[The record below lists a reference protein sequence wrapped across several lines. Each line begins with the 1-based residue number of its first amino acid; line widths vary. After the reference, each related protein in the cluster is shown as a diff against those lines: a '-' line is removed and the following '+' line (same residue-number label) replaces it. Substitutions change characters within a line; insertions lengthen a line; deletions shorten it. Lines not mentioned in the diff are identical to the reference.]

1 MPSKGP
7 EFTRSLEDVFG
18 GDCVRAVEIFAGA
31 GGLALGV
38 SEAGFI
44 HDAVI
49 ELDAYACATIRA
61 NQKRH
66 IKPIVDWPLFEQDI
80 SDFDFSTIA
89 EGLDLLCGGPPCQ
102 PFSLAGKSLGRRD
115 DRDLFP
121 QAVRAVRELRP
132 RAFVF
137 ENVKGLLRKS
147 HIAYSEYVRLQ
158 LTCPQV
164 HKKHREKWTEHCSR
178 LQRCYTRG
186 AYKEETYKVIVHVV
200 NAADY
205 GIPQRRERVFI
216 VGIRSDLDVEWSFPL
231 PTHSRDELLISKFV
245 TDDYWEHHRVSRKKR
260 KCISES
266 LRSRLTKKNVE
277 ANPNRL
283 GRWRTVRDAFAD
295 LPSPGKSER
304 GTIIPN
310 HRFIPGA
317 RAYEGHTGS
326 EIDEPA
332 KTLKAGNH
340 GVPGGENMMIHT
352 NGKVRYF
359 TVREKARLQTFPDNY
374 HFDGPW
380 SATTRQL
387 GNAVP
392 VLLSSLVAKS
402 IGRTLSSV
410 RVV

>member
-1 MPSKGP
+1 M
-7 EFTRSLEDVFG
+7 
-18 GDCVRAVEIFAGA
+18 RAVEIFAGA

-38 SEAGFI
+38 SEAGFT

-49 ELDAYACATIRA
+49 ELDEHACATIRA
-61 NQKRH
+61 NQKRLVE
-66 IKPIVDWPLFEQDI
+66 PVVDWPLFEQDI

-115 DRDLFP
+115 KRDLFP
-121 QAVRAVRELRP
+121 EAVRAVRELRP

-137 ENVKGLLRKS
+137 ENVKGLLRES
-147 HIAYSEYVRLQ
+147 HLAYSEYVRLQ

-164 HKKHREKWTEHCSR
+164 EKRYGEKWTEHRAR
-178 LQRCYTRG
+178 LERCYTSG
-186 AYKEETYKVIVHVV
+186 ALNDETYKVIIHAV

-216 VGIRSDLDVEWSFPL
+216 VGIRSDLGLEWSFPM
-231 PTHSRDELLISKFV
+231 PTHSRDALLVSKFV
-245 TDDYWEHHRVSRKKR
+245 TGDYWELHHVSKR
-260 KCISES
+260 RRRAISKS
-266 LRSRLTKKNVE
+266 LKDRLTKVSAE
-277 ANPNRL
+277 ANPPQL
-283 GRWRTVRDAFAD
+283 GRWRTIRDAFAD
-295 LPSPGKSER
+295 LPIPSKSAS
-304 GTIIPN
+304 GLLVHN

-317 RAYEGHTGS
+317 RAYAGHTGS
-326 EIDEPA
+326 EMDEPA
-332 KTLKAGNH
+332 KTLKAGDH
-340 GVPGGENMMIHT
+340 GVPGGENMMIHC

-380 SATTRQL
+380 SSTTKQL

-392 VLLSSLVAKS
+392 VLLSCLVARS
-402 IGRTLSSV
+402 IESTLSQT
-410 RVV
+410 

>member
-1 MPSKGP
+1 M
-7 EFTRSLEDVFG
+7 
-18 GDCVRAVEIFAGA
+18 RAVEIFAGA

-38 SEAGFI
+38 SEAGFT

-49 ELDAYACATIRA
+49 ELDEYACATIKA
-61 NQKRH
+61 NQQRR
-66 IKPIVDWPLFEQDI
+66 IKHIVDWPLFEKDI
-80 SDFDFSTIA
+80 CDFDFSTIA

-102 PFSLAGKSLGRRD
+102 PFSFAGKSLGRWD

-121 QAVRAVRELRP
+121 EAVRAVRELRP

-158 LTCPQV
+158 LTCPQI
-164 HKKHREKWTEHCSR
+164 HKKPREKWTEHCAR

-186 AYKEETYKVIVHVV
+186 AHKQETYKVIVHVV

-216 VGIRSDLDVEWSFPL
+216 VGIRSDLEVEWSFPL

-245 TDDYWEHHRVSRKKR
+245 TEDYWEHHQVSRKNR
-260 KCISES
+260 KVISKS
-266 LRSRLTKKNVE
+266 LRSRLTKKNGE
-277 ANPNRL
+277 TPPL
-283 GRWRTVRDAFAD
+283 TRWKTIRDAFAD
-295 LPSPGKSER
+295 LPSPSRSE
-304 GTIIPN
+304 GGILIPN
-310 HRFIPGA
+310 HRFIAGA
-317 RAYEGHTGS
+317 RAYKGHTGS
-326 EIDEPA
+326 AIDEPA

-340 GVPGGENMMIHT
+340 GVPGGENMMIHI

-392 VLLSSLVAKS
+392 VSLACLVARS
-402 IGRTLSSV
+402 IGNTLQQP
-410 RVV
+410 RD